1 MFEKTVDPESLVGD
15 SSFIAAFASSN
26 LGDVSPNIL
35 GPKCIDTGLPCDVE
49 HSTCNNR
56 TQMCIASGP
65 GKDMFDST
73 RIIAERQFRAAYD
86 LFSDVDNSEEL
97 TGPVSAVHQWI
108 DMTNYTVFLEDGS
121 TVHTCKAA
129 LGYSFAA
136 GTFTLFQNPYYT
148 FCFPSPGT
156 TDGPGEFDFTQGDLT
171 GNPFWD
177 FISGLLKDPSPE
189 TEECHAPKPILLD
202 TGELM

>member
-1 MFEKTVDPESLVGD
+1 MNILIQGAASMMFEKTVDPESLIGD
-15 SSFIAAFASSN
+15 SSFIAAFASTN

-65 GKDMFDST
+65 GKDMFEST
-73 RIIAERQFRAAYD
+73 KIIAERQFRAAYD
-86 LFSDVDNSEEL
+86 LFSNVDSSEEL
-97 TGPVSAVHQWI
+97 TGPVTAVHQWV
-108 DMTNYTVFLEDGS
+108 DMTNYSVFLEDGS

-136 GTFTLFQNPYYT
+136 GYSYSLNHSAMGKFRNY
-148 FCFPSPGT
+148 
-156 TDGPGEFDFTQGDLT
+156 
-171 GNPFWD
+171 
-177 FISGLLKDPSPE
+177 
-189 TEECHAPKPILLD
+189 
-202 TGELM
+202 

>member
-1 MFEKTVDPESLVGD
+1 MFEKSVDPESLVGD

-73 RIIAERQFRAAYD
+73 RIIAERQVGYIVISF
-86 LFSDVDNSEEL
+86 FSYLN
-97 TGPVSAVHQWI
+97 T
-108 DMTNYTVFLEDGS
+108 T
-121 TVHTCKAA
+121 K
-129 LGYSFAA
+129 
-136 GTFTLFQNPYYT
+136 TFNLV
-148 FCFPSPGT
+148 
-156 TDGPGEFDFTQGDLT
+156 
-171 GNPFWD
+171 
-177 FISGLLKDPSPE
+177 
-189 TEECHAPKPILLD
+189 
-202 TGELM
+202 